1 MSSRAQQIHSQA
13 IIVDGHNDSLVLR
26 RAKNDPMDFGPP
38 NPKNHVDLPR
48 LKQGGMTALF
58 SYVGGDDLHTS
69 LELWDAI
76 YYHLETYPADFTLA
90 LRADDIRQAKRAG
103 KIAFLGQLESCACLG
118 NSLRLLRMQHRLGLR
133 IANLT
138 HGEGQDGNESALQGD
153 ASQFDYCTAADR
165 EAARKE
171 MKGLTDFGRE
181 VVQACNEMGLI
192 IDLAHANDRTFYE
205 TVKLSEKPC
214 IFSHGCV
221 FAVSPHWRGLTDDQI
236 KALAAKGGVMA
247 VAFYTKFIH
256 KDEPSMEKLMDQVE
270 HVITLVG
277 PDHIAFGSDY
287 DGLPEEEI
295 PIPPHVGRLGEFTEA
310 LVGRGFDEGT
320 ILKVLG
326 GNFLRV
332 IAEVCG

>member
-1 MSSRAQQIHSQA
+1 MPSRAQQIHSQA
-13 IIVDGHNDSLVLR
+13 VIVDGHNDSLVLK
-26 RAKNDPMDFGPP
+26 RANDDPMDFGPP
-38 NPKNHVDLPR
+38 NPKYHVDLPR
-48 LKQGGMTALF
+48 LKQGGLTALF
-58 SYVGGDDLHTS
+58 SYVGGDDLHAS

-76 YYHLETYPADFTLA
+76 HYHLETYPADFSLA
-90 LRADDIRQAKRAG
+90 LRADDVRQAKSDG
-103 KIAFLGQLESCACLG
+103 KIAFFGQLESCACLG
-118 NSLRLLRMQHRLGLR
+118 NSLRLLRVQHRLGLR

-138 HGEGQDGNESALQGD
+138 HGEGQDKNENALQVD
-153 ASQFDYCTAADR
+153 SSLFDYCTAADR
-165 EAARKE
+165 ETARRE

-181 VVQACNEMGLI
+181 VIRACNEMGLV

-205 TVKLSEKPC
+205 TVELSEKPC

-256 KDEPSMEKLMDQVE
+256 KDEPSMDRLIDQVE
-270 HVITLVG
+270 HVIALVG

-287 DGLPEEEI
+287 DGLPVEEI
-295 PIPPHVGRLGEFTEA
+295 PIPPHMGRLAEFTEA
-310 LVGRGFDEGT
+310 MVERGLEEET

-332 IAEVCG
+332 IEEVCG